1 MADLAAQSRV
11 SKDTI
16 RRFEGGDGVLPRTID
31 SLKAALTR
39 AGVEFIASGK
49 PTEDLELHLPDGT
62 IVRRSRG

>member
-1 MADLAAQSRV
+1 MAELAAQSRV

-16 RRFEGGDGVLPRTID
+16 RRFEGGDSVLPRTID

-39 AGVEFIASGK
+39 AGVEFIVSGK
-49 PTEDLELHLPDGT
+49 PTKDLELHLPDGT